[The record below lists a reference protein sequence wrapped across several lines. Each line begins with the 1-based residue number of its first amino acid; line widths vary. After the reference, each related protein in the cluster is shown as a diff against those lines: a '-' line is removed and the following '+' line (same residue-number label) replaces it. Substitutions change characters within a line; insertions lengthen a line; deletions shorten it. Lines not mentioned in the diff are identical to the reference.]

1 MSVEGDHLG
10 VDLRPD
16 GSERVHGGLAVLRGP
31 GKRRTRSTRR
41 RWRTVRSMDDT
52 PKADTAS
59 TPEDGPRARQSLLT
73 LIPRLAKFLY
83 HLAAD
88 ERVPWTAKAAL
99 GGLAAYLA
107 SPVDVIPDAVPGGG
121 YLDDLLLLSFV
132 ASFVLAKVPPEVV
145 REHWG
150 EDVEVLERMRSE
162 RANAKEE

>member
-1 MSVEGDHLG
+1 ME
-10 VDLRPD
+10 
-16 GSERVHGGLAVLRGP
+16 
-31 GKRRTRSTRR
+31 
-41 RWRTVRSMDDT
+41 DT
-52 PKADTAS
+52 PNSDLAS
-59 TPEDGPRARQSLLT
+59 TPEEEPREKQSLLT
-73 LIPRLAKFLY
+73 LVPRLAKFLY

-107 SPVDVIPDAVPGGG
+107 SPVDIIPDAVPAGG

-150 EDVEVLERMRSE
+150 EDVQVLERIRGE
-162 RANAKEE
+162 RGKTREE